1 MAQIN
6 QGGIQFNQVKTVGVA
21 TDQWPFRL
29 SGQTGP
35 DEDGGVINAV
45 DIDWNGAVLPNGDI
59 ENGTSVTINTTGDLL
74 KLIDK
79 MNEQIYA
86 LSAAVIA
93 IGTKVS

>member
-6 QGGIQFNQVKTVGVA
+6 QSGITFNQVKQYGV
-21 TDQWPFRL
+21 TLGQWPVFL
-29 SGQTGP
+29 ASQTGP

-59 ENGTSVTINTTGDLL
+59 ENGKSVTINTTGDLL

>member
-6 QGGIQFNQVKTVGVA
+6 QSGITFNQVKTAGLKLGS
-21 TDQWPFRL
+21 WPIIL
-29 SGQTGP
+29 NGQSGP
-35 DEDGGVINAV
+35 DEDGGSINAV

>member
-1 MAQIN
+1 MTQNGISFNSVKNGVTQFSNWPLKLKN
-6 QGGIQFNQVKTVGVA
+6 QVGPDGDGGI
-21 TDQWPFRL
+21 
-29 SGQTGP
+29 
-35 DEDGGVINAV
+35 INAV

-86 LSAAVIA
+86 LAAAVIA
-93 IGTKVS
+93 IGTKVG

>member
-6 QGGIQFNQVKTVGVA
+6 QSGIQFNQVKTAGVKLGS
-21 TDQWPFRL
+21 WPVIL
-29 SGQTGP
+29 DGQSGP
-35 DEDGGVINAV
+35 DEDGGAINAV

>member
-1 MAQIN
+1 MTQN
-6 QGGIQFNQVKTVGVA
+6 GITFNSVKTGTVKMGY
-21 TDQWPFRL
+21 WPITL
-29 SGQTGP
+29 QGQTGP
-35 DEDGGVINAV
+35 DDDGGIVNAV

>member
-1 MAQIN
+1 MANIN
-6 QGGIQFNQVKTVGVA
+6 QGGISFNNYKTVGIE
-21 TDQWPFRL
+21 F
-29 SGQTGP
+29 GQNPIIMPIQGP
-35 DEDGGVINAV
+35 DEDGGIVNAI

-93 IGTKVS
+93 IGSKVS